1 MPSPLVKPSPTR
13 RSNQQNRY
21 KKRPSAFL
29 APKRL
34 DAATLAANLQLQEQR
49 REFVCSVLGLTMK
62 TGLLA
67 LGVVSLFKLCFA
79 YEQRLDRHGE
89 LAAVLDLES
98 SKLTTLRNRFDSL
111 FTLGGGRRLM
121 NEQDQWIAPNRMRVI
136 WR

>member
-1 MPSPLVKPSPTR
+1 M
-13 RSNQQNRY
+13 
-21 KKRPSAFL
+21 